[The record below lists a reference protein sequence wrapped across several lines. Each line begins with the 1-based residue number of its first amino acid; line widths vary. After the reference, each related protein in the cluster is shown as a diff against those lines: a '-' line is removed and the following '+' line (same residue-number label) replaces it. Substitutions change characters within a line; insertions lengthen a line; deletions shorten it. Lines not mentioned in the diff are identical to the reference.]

1 MNVQLASL
9 PHRFLPCTAVN
20 RPQLFTLFHS
30 AMSGEKLRLM
40 CLVWPDDKPDEHI
53 VEVEVNNDRTV
64 AALKKL
70 IKDEYAPRL
79 DKIAAPDLI
88 LWKCSIPAD
97 DNLQE
102 TLNSIHFDAA
112 DTRLHR
118 LPPASLLT
126 KHFATGLSPETIHI
140 LVEVSALGECGT
152 RISCSM
158 LKGLVSSV
166 QPGQGEH
173 E

>member
-1 MNVQLASL
+1 MDSLQLVFL

-20 RPQLFTLFHS
+20 RPLLFTLFHS

-102 TLNSIHFDAA
+102 TLNSMPPIFVFIAY
-112 DTRLHR
+112 
-118 LPPASLLT
+118 LPPRCLRSISRLVCLQKPSTSLLRY
-126 KHFATGLSPETIHI
+126 P
-140 LVEVSALGECGT
+140 
-152 RISCSM
+152 R
-158 LKGLVSSV
+158 LVSVAPVSLV
-166 QPGQGEH
+166 QC
-173 E
+173 